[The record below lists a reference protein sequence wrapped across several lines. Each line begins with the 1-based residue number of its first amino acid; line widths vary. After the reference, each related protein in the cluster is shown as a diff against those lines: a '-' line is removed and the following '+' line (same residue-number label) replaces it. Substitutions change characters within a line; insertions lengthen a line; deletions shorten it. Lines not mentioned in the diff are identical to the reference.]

1 MNQMIKKIDGDFT
14 VCKVTDYT
22 KVNMDSRYCFIGKT
36 EEEIRIAKEEY
47 EALSNL
53 SNIVGC

>member
-1 MNQMIKKIDGDFT
+1 ML
-14 VCKVTDYT
+14 
-22 KVNMDSRYCFIGKT
+22 SLGKT